1 MIDPSFPKKENQK
14 DEVESENKNPYF
26 FFKAKKRIIT
36 NFLIIAC
43 ILVSL
48 ISLGMGAYSM
58 SVWEVIETILLNN
71 EGVSSVVIWDIR
83 LPRIL
88 AAVIVGSA
96 LAISGA
102 VMQCMLR
109 NPLASPYTLG
119 VSNAAA
125 FGAAMS
131 IAASYM
137 SWFDQKWLSDILCN
151 IYGMSFFAFLFSML
165 AVGLIVILSKKSDF
179 APESIILAGVAIG
192 AIFGAALSSLQFFVD
207 DKTLQAIVF
216 WQFGDLSKA
225 TWSDLGLVLI
235 FLLCISSFFLYHR
248 LDFNSIEAGNDIAKS
263 LGVDTQRLTILSM
276 LFASMLAAICV
287 AMVGIIGFVGLLGP
301 HLMRRLIGG
310 DYRQLLPASMVMG
323 SLILLISDAVGRIP
337 FESPI
342 PVGIITSL
350 LGGPVFLYILIKKDW
365 RGRQSQ

>member
-1 MIDPSFPKKENQK
+1 MNLSSISKKKSKEEN
-14 DEVESENKNPYF
+14 DERGNSNPYL
-26 FFKAKKRIIT
+26 FFKAKKKIII
-36 NFLIIAC
+36 LILIAAS
-43 ILVSL
+43 IVVSL

-58 SVWEVIETILLNN
+58 SVWKVIETLLFNN
-71 EGVSSVVIWDIR
+71 ESVSGVVIWDIR
-83 LPRIL
+83 LPRIF

-96 LAISGA
+96 LAISGS
-102 VMQCMLR
+102 VMQCILR

-119 VSNAAA
+119 ISNAAA

-137 SWFDQKWLSDILCN
+137 SWFNETWLEDALNS
-151 IYGMSFFAFLFSML
+151 IYGMSSFAFLFSML
-165 AVGLIVILSKKSDF
+165 TVGIIVILSKKSEF
-179 APESIILAGVAIG
+179 APESIILAGVAMG
-192 AIFGAALSSLQFFVD
+192 SIFGAALSSLKYLVD
-207 DKTLQAIVF
+207 SETLQEIVF

-225 TWSDLGLVLI
+225 TWSDLSLVLI
-235 FLLCISSFFLYHR
+235 FLLFITSFFIYHR
-248 LDFNSIEAGNDIAKS
+248 LDYNSIEAGSDIAKS

-276 LFASMLAAICV
+276 LFASVLAAICV

-323 SLILLISDAVGRIP
+323 SLILLLSDAIGRIP

-350 LGGPVFLYILIKKDW
+350 LGGPMFLYILVKKDW
-365 RGRQSQ
+365 RGRK